1 MSPQGFTKNPN
12 DLSASLLVV
21 GISDMEVSK
30 VPGAVLVTHSL
41 GSCVGVTLYDPVAL
55 IGGMLHF
62 QLPDSAYDKAKAE
75 AHPSMFADTGISLLF
90 SEALSLGAL
99 KSRLVVKLCGGS
111 NIMDKQGIF
120 NIGKR
125 NHAAARK
132 MLWRLGCFVTAE
144 DVGGESWRTMTLH
157 IKTGTVTVK
166 SSTGQ
171 KNI

>member
-1 MSPQGFTKNPN
+1 MSPRGFTESPD
-12 DLSASLLVV
+12 DLSALLLVV
-21 GISDMEVSK
+21 GISDMKVTK
-30 VPGAVLVTHSL
+30 VPGATLITHSL
-41 GSCVGVTLYDPVAL
+41 GSCIGVTVYDPVAL

-62 QLPDSAYDKAKAE
+62 QLPDSSYDKTKAVI
-75 AHPSMFADTGISLLF
+75 HPSMFADTGISLLF
-90 SEALSLGAL
+90 DKVLSLGATQ
-99 KSRLVVKLCGGS
+99 SRLVVKLCGGS

-132 MLWRLGCFVTAE
+132 ILWRLGCFVTAE

-157 IKTGTVTVK
+157 TTTGAVAVK